1 MQFSTIALAALSVFV
16 GVEAQGG
23 NGTGNGNGTRT
34 GGGNGAGAGG
44 GQVRTVSVIVGRN
57 GTTFQPNNIRAA
69 VGDAVQFQFM
79 GGNHTVTQST
89 FDNPCSPINN
99 FVKNV
104 TGVHSGYVPFAASAA
119 MGQVPVY
126 TIMINNT
133 TPMWL
138 YCAQAKHC
146 QNGMVM
152 VINENTAAN
161 SSRSLANYRQLAST
175 VAQSTVPG
183 QAPGTGAGTGTGT
196 GNGGGAGTGA
206 GNGGNPSGTNPS
218 GGAGG
223 STPSG
228 GGATTPSGTG
238 SPVAA
243 GSSLNVPFSLLA
255 LAGSIFF
262 L

>member
-1 MQFSTIALAALSVFV
+1 MQFSTIALAALSAFV

-23 NGTGNGNGTRT
+23 NGTRT
-34 GGGNGAGAGG
+34 GGGNGGG
-44 GQVRTVSVIVGRN
+44 STGGSGQVRTVSVIVGRN

-133 TPMWL
+133 NPMWL

-161 SSRSLANYRQLAST
+161 SSRSLANYRQLASS

-183 QAPGTGAGTGTGT
+183 QAPATG
-196 GNGGGAGTGA
+196 GNGGGAGTG
-206 GNGGNPSGTNPS
+206 
-218 GGAGG
+218 GGAGSG
-223 STPSG
+223 SGTGTGTGTGGGRGGGADSTPS

-243 GSSLNVPFSLLA
+243 GSSLSVPFSLLA
-255 LAGSIFF
+255 LAGSIF
-262 L
+262 LL

>member
-1 MQFSTIALAALSVFV
+1 MQFSTIALAALSAFV

-23 NGTGNGNGTRT
+23 NGTRT
-34 GGGNGAGAGG
+34 GGGNGTGG
-44 GQVRTVSVIVGRN
+44 GNSTRPGGGGSPVRTVSVIVGRN

-79 GGNHTVTQST
+79 GGNHTVTQSP

-99 FVKNV
+99 FVRNV

-133 TPMWL
+133 NPMWL

-175 VAQSTVPG
+175 VPQSTVPG
-183 QAPGTGAGTGTGT
+183 QAPGAGTGTG
-196 GNGGGAGTGA
+196 GGAGGGAGTGG
-206 GNGGNPSGTNPS
+206 GNGRNPGGANPS

-228 GGATTPSGTG
+228 GANPPGGTAP
-238 SPVAA
+238 PVAA

>member
-1 MQFSTIALAALSVFV
+1 MQFSTLALAALSAIV

-23 NGTGNGNGTRT
+23 NGTRT
-34 GGGNGAGAGG
+34 GGGGAGG
-44 GQVRTVSVIVGRN
+44 GAGGGRGSGQVRTVSVIVGKN
-57 GTTFQPNNIRAA
+57 GTTFQPNNIKAA

-89 FDNPCSPINN
+89 FDNPCTPIND

-133 TPMWL
+133 NPMWL

-152 VINENTAAN
+152 VINENTGAN
-161 SSRSLANYRQLAST
+161 SSRSLANYRKLAST

-183 QAPGTGAGTGTGT
+183 QAPGTG
-196 GNGGGAGTGA
+196 N
-206 GNGGNPSGTNPS
+206 
-218 GGAGG
+218 
-223 STPSG
+223 G
-228 GGATTPSGTG
+228 GGATTPGSGTG
-238 SPVAA
+238 GGNGGATPGSGTGGGSGGATPGGATPGGSTPGQTTGSPTAA
-243 GSSLNVPFSLLA
+243 GSSLSVPVSLLA
-255 LAGSIFF
+255 LAGSIF
-262 L
+262 LL

>member
-1 MQFSTIALAALSVFV
+1 MQFSTIALAALSAFV

-23 NGTGNGNGTRT
+23 NGTRN
-34 GGGNGAGAGG
+34 GGGSTGG
-44 GQVRTVSVIVGRN
+44 GQVRTVSVVVGRN

-104 TGVHSGYVPFAASAA
+104 TGVHSGYVP
-119 MGQVPVY
+119 VY

-133 TPMWL
+133 NPMWL

-161 SSRSLANYRQLAST
+161 SSRSLANYRQLASS

-183 QAPGTGAGTGTGT
+183 QTTGGGSGTGTGT
-196 GNGGGAGTGA
+196 GGGSGTGT
-206 GNGGNPSGTNPS
+206 GTGGNRGGSTTS

-223 STPSG
+223 STPT

-243 GSSLNVPFSLLA
+243 GSSLSVPFSLLA
-255 LAGSIFF
+255 LAGSIF
-262 L
+262 LL